1 MHVALGRSRNTVYTM
16 DRVAQAADILLNRWP
31 ATTGKKHVAA
41 RKACLGVL

>member
-1 MHVALGRSRNTVYTM
+1 M